1 MFISLTKPALELTF
15 NDYYLLA
22 IMMSPPTCHPLI
34 TSNERAPE
42 ITDPHVL
49 IRNKLM
55 SISQDPNEE
64 IILSEPIL
72 VSLAGICPESET
84 FIMQSITPDDV
95 FN

>member
-1 MFISLTKPALELTF
+1 
-15 NDYYLLA
+15 
-22 IMMSPPTCHPLI
+22 MSSPTCHPLI
-34 TSNERAPE
+34 TSKGRAPE
-42 ITDPHVL
+42 ITDPHIL

-72 VSLAGICPESET
+72 VSLVEICPDSET
-84 FIMQSITPDDV
+84 FIMQSITPDAV

>member
-1 MFISLTKPALELTF
+1 
-15 NDYYLLA
+15 
-22 IMMSPPTCHPLI
+22 MMSPPTCHPLI
-34 TSNERAPE
+34 TSNGRAPE

-64 IILSEPIL
+64 IILSETIL

>member
-1 MFISLTKPALELTF
+1 
-15 NDYYLLA
+15 
-22 IMMSPPTCHPLI
+22 MMSPPTCHPLI